1 MGKAIFGYLYK
12 TMASTILT
20 QCRLICCSGSGCNAR
35 CENWRQRGQCAAS
48 RTGGQLPRC
57 GHFRAGKVLH
67 EGGAGR
73 QARRQCS
80 NDLGFHSTCRRT
92 IGRRDRWPI
101 TPPRS
106 SHADEVGFVV
116 CRACLVAWRWK
127 SSAQPDGGE
136 GLARRKGCRR
146 KARSEGSAAQK
157 CELMD
162 KNRI

>member
-1 MGKAIFGYLYK
+1 MCGLKDRR
-12 TMASTILT
+12 STPAL
-20 QCRLICCSGSGCNAR
+20 
-35 CENWRQRGQCAAS
+35 
-48 RTGGQLPRC
+48 RTLPRC

-106 SHADEVGFVV
+106 SHADEVGFVQSPRHIKLLFSLRTDATWSTV
-116 CRACLVAWRWK
+116 KLERNDGTVLAEKTQPTTSRSFSMDAPKLSPGDYRVQY
-127 SSAQPDGGE
+127 SMLTPDGDFLRGE
-136 GLARRKGCRR
+136 VDFVVDEP
-146 KARSEGSAAQK
+146 EG
-157 CELMD
+157 
-162 KNRI
+162 